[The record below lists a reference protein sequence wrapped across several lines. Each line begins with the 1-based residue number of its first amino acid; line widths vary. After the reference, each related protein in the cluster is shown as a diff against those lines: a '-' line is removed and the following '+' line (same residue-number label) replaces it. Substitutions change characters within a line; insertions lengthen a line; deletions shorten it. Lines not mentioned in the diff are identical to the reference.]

1 MLKKRIIP
9 ILLIK
14 NGSIVKTTQFKN
26 PRVVG
31 DIKSTVQIFKNRLAD
46 ELCIIDLD
54 ASKYKKINFQLIDD
68 IARISNMP
76 LTVAGN
82 INSLEVAQKLFDCG
96 IDKLMIRSLFHQNI
110 KIVEKIANKF
120 GDQAIISCI
129 DYIGYKKTAKCVY
142 GINNDKISFKLED
155 FIKNIDN
162 LGVGEILLNSVDKDG
177 LMSGYDLSTYNY
189 VKSMTKKPIIL
200 SGGCGSLNDALR
212 AFKSGASAIAAGSL
226 FYWVGESIISL
237 KNYLGKNKILVRIK

>member
-110 KIVEKIANKF
+110 KI
-120 GDQAIISCI
+120 
-129 DYIGYKKTAKCVY
+129 TASIYTC
-142 GINNDKISFKLED
+142 NFKE
-155 FIKNIDN
+155 
-162 LGVGEILLNSVDKDG
+162 
-177 LMSGYDLSTYNY
+177 
-189 VKSMTKKPIIL
+189 
-200 SGGCGSLNDALR
+200 
-212 AFKSGASAIAAGSL
+212 
-226 FYWVGESIISL
+226 
-237 KNYLGKNKILVRIK
+237 